1 MPHVFDFTIDA
12 SLEESDLIHRIGH
25 FKEDVY
31 RECRDSDAT
40 FSDISALSRTLQP
53 FSVTV
58 HSKRGLGPFNKH
70 GRGHWSSTMSAM
82 LSTFRSAERDDTH
95 I

>member
-1 MPHVFDFTIDA
+1 MSHVFDFTIEA
-12 SLEESDLIHRIGH
+12 SLKESDLIHRISH
-25 FKEDVY
+25 FKEDMY

-58 HSKRGLGPFNKH
+58 HSKRGLGQFSKALQKALKH
-70 GRGHWSSTMSAM
+70 HDVASAVHV
-82 LSTFRSAERDDTH
+82 SKR
-95 I
+95 

>member
-1 MPHVFDFTIDA
+1 MAHVFDFTIEA
-12 SLEESDLIHRIGH
+12 SLKDSDLIHRIGH
-25 FKEDVY
+25 FKEDMY

-58 HSKRGLGPFNKH
+58 HSKRGLGQFQKALKKSLEHHNVASAIHISKH
-70 GRGHWSSTMSAM
+70 
-82 LSTFRSAERDDTH
+82 
-95 I
+95 